1 MKTLYGLLIG
11 AGVGL
16 GISLLIGL
24 VSCGQE
30 AVALVTCSNDRPLS
44 EMNMITI
51 IFIMIICTAIGGII
65 GFAMDMSCLSYNK
78 RIKREKAEKEKREA
92 QVIAEKNRLAQIE
105 MMKQKEEEDRRAFI
119 SRFQTILN
127 NAYKTS
133 YTTNDLDAGNY
144 KYVEQY
150 LINNSNSKWI
160 KEAKNLFND
169 YRRKHIDEYRGCLKN
184 GGINNLIVATN
195 HLMHFSNMTNG
206 DFSENAINLKN
217 IVNMLNNKSLFI
229 DNVEYGKVLTNTFD
243 PCNEQ
248 VSVNDESM
256 VRIENTYSTIIG
268 FNGVQ
273 EIKFFNPDFIKEL
286 VRELYSLAFSKPFNS
301 DKYKKIYNIYNQFTY
316 QIYDDKKERE
326 NSIHIIPSIDGIFS
340 KIVAYS
346 RMGKGVLKQIKGE
359 IDIWVDANLELCN
372 QNVVV
377 LASGLMFIG
386 EYEMELELLRCAAS
400 NGVQLTSNIQERLAF
415 LESGGSSGPELFNNT
430 PKNVFNYDYSALKWS
445 DTDFS
450 NFFKN
455 LAFRN
460 NNIEYALVVS
470 EFKKSFKAKFKGT
483 LSYNMILESL
493 KQMARNEYLDDISCE
508 LIKVNSLSEDIYE
521 DDEAIIIKVIND
533 VNVSHAAIFVFYNK
547 IGININVQIL
557 TIFVPNQK
565 VDIQKN
571 MKLAISL
578 KQETSPK
585 VTQIMES
592 IRDSVARQ
600 IDDLCERNFN
610 DNNSSIY

>member
-24 VSCGQE
+24 VNCGQE
-30 AVALVTCSNDRPLS
+30 ACALLTCSNDRPFS
-44 EMNMITI
+44 EMNMIPI
-51 IFIMIICTAIGGII
+51 IFIMIICTVIGGVI
-65 GFAMDMSCLSYNK
+65 GLAMDMSDLSYRK
-78 RIKREKAEKEKREA
+78 RVKREKAAEEQRNA
-92 QVIAEKNRLAQIE
+92 QIIAEKNRLAQLEI
-105 MMKQKEEEDRRAFI
+105 MKQREEQEHRSFI
-119 SRFQTILN
+119 SSFQNVLN
-127 NAYKTS
+127 SAYETC
-133 YTTNDLDAGNY
+133 YTTNELNDGNY

-150 LINNSNSKWI
+150 LSNNSNSKWI
-160 KEAKNLFND
+160 EEAKRLFND
-169 YRRKHIDEYRGCLKN
+169 YRRKHINEYRDCLKN

-206 DFSENAINLKN
+206 DFSENAINLKSV
-217 IVNMLNNKSLFI
+217 VNMLNNKSLFI
-229 DNVEYGKVLTNTFD
+229 DSIEYGKILTDTFD

-248 VSVNDESM
+248 VTVNDESI
-256 VRIENTYSTIIG
+256 VRIENTYSKIIG

-286 VRELYSLAFSKPFNS
+286 VRELYNLAFSKPFNS
-301 DKYKKIYNIYNQFTY
+301 DKYKKIFNIYNQFTF
-316 QIYDDKKERE
+316 QMYDDKKERE
-326 NSIHIIPSIDGIFS
+326 NSIHIIPSVDGIFS

-377 LASGLMFIG
+377 LASGLMFLG
-386 EYEMELELLRCAAS
+386 EYEMELELLRRAAS

-415 LESGGSSGPELFNNT
+415 LENGGSVGPELFNNI

-445 DTDFS
+445 DNDFN

-455 LAFRN
+455 IAFRN
-460 NNIEYALVVS
+460 NSIEYALAVS

-483 LSYNMILESL
+483 LSYDMILESL
-493 KQMARNEYLDDISCE
+493 EQMAQDEYLDDISCE

-521 DDEAIIIKVIND
+521 DDEAIIIKVTND
-533 VNVSHAAIFVFYNK
+533 VNISHAAILVFYNK

-557 TIFVPNQK
+557 TIFVPNPK

-571 MKLAISL
+571 MKLAIAL

-600 IDDLCERNFN
+600 IDDLCERNSN
-610 DNNSSIY
+610 ENNSSIY